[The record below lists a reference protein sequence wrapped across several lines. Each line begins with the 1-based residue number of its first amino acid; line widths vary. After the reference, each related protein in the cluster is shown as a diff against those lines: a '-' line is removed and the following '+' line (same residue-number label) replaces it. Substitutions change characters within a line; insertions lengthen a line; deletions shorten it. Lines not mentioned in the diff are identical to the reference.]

1 MVSYKGFDGNL
12 HEPSCSEQEFKEIVI
27 DAMNVAIDYCRRF
40 GVERSNAID
49 IWEHSYESCGF
60 DIITPTGA
68 YYYSHILTK
77 MLKDVVERQKWTDE
91 PFEVELTF

>member
-1 MVSYKGFDGNL
+1 MSVIGAEISYYTIISVSLPTNMFFNKCIMVSYKGFDGNL

-49 IWEHSYESCGF
+49 IWEHSYESCV
-60 DIITPTGA
+60 
-68 YYYSHILTK
+68 YK
-77 MLKDVVERQKWTDE
+77 
-91 PFEVELTF
+91 

>member
-1 MVSYKGFDGNL
+1 MLICGGHRCGNFVLYNYFRIFVDKYVFNKCIMVSYKGFDGNL

-49 IWEHSYESCGF
+49 IWEHSYESCV
-60 DIITPTGA
+60 
-68 YYYSHILTK
+68 YK
-77 MLKDVVERQKWTDE
+77 
-91 PFEVELTF
+91 

>member
-1 MVSYKGFDGNL
+1 MSVIGAEILYYNIISVSLPTNMFFNKCIMVSYKGFDGNL

-49 IWEHSYESCGF
+49 IWEHSYESCV
-60 DIITPTGA
+60 
-68 YYYSHILTK
+68 YK
-77 MLKDVVERQKWTDE
+77 
-91 PFEVELTF
+91 